1 MNDDQSQNPA
11 PNNDARYNAA
21 EVEPRWQA
29 VWEKGDIYRADD
41 TSSKPKFYALEMFP
55 YPSGRIHMGHVR
67 NYAMGDVVARY
78 KKARGFEVLHPMG
91 WDSFGMPA
99 ENAAIATGG
108 HPRDWTYGN
117 IDAMKAPMK
126 RLGFALDWSREFATS
141 DEAYYKQ
148 QQAIFLKFWEK
159 GLVYRKTA
167 KVNWDPVDNT
177 VLANEQVIDGKGWR
191 SGAVV
196 EQRDMDQWFFKI
208 TEYAEELLEGLDGL
222 DRWPEKVRT
231 MQANWIGKSEG
242 LQMRFEWDNVSPNG
256 DGVFTLP
263 SSSIF
268 HSNPETVLPF
278 IVNEEINTGVYNDL
292 NADINKVLE
301 VCIEGVD
308 IFTTRPDTLF
318 GASFI
323 ALSPDHEIV
332 KALSKINEKVE
343 TFRAECAKIGT
354 TEEAIATADK
364 LGFDTGLR
372 VKHPFDETKT
382 LPVWIANFVLMGY
395 GKGAVFGCPA
405 HDQRDFDFA
414 TKYGLP
420 ILPVVEPFTTAHP
433 DAGRGPSDGMAGA
446 KDSLDPD
453 SHRDERNGEIE
464 EAYTGEGTLINSGFL
479 NGLSKDEGISAAI
492 AKIEEMDLG
501 QGTTQYRLRDWG
513 VSRQRYW
520 GCPIPVIKCEGCGP
534 QPVAEADLPVQLPYD
549 NIDLNIPGNPL
560 DRHPTFKTG
569 TKDNPVTCPK
579 CGKPAERETDTL
591 DTFADSSWYFAR
603 FAGGQG
609 NGQPDDAPFD
619 KAIASDWLPVDQYVG
634 GVEHAVLHLLYA
646 RFFTRGL
653 RDCGLL
659 DLPSGEPFAGLFTQ
673 GMVTH
678 AVFTDPSGEYVLP
691 ADVIGENPEKEW
703 QSFLARVG
711 TQLDDY
717 PEFKKAY
724 EKQCDQLGKHLIAQV
739 KTENGWFPKPILQG
753 EVIKMSK
760 SKKNV
765 VDPDEIIEG
774 YGADVARWFV
784 LSDSPPERDVEWTE
798 SGVIGAWRFSKK
810 VWSLVSETEKMN
822 PMSVASDAKGDA
834 LALRR
839 FAHKALEKI
848 TAGIESFR
856 FNTSVAQIYELTNA
870 LKKYKANDTA
880 KVEALGILIRVIA
893 PFMPHLSEECWSH
906 LGGEGLCYH
915 APWPELDPAMLVE
928 DEVTLPIQVN
938 GKRRSELTAPKGIAK
953 DEAEKL
959 ALADEAVQRSLDG
972 LQVRKVI
979 VVPGRIINI
988 VAS

>member
-1 MNDDQSQNPA
+1 MSEDNS
-11 PNNDARYNAA
+11 RYNAA

-41 TSSKPKFYALEMFP
+41 KSDKPKFYALEMFP

-108 HPRDWTYGN
+108 HPKDWTYGN

-141 DEAYYKQ
+141 DEAYYKH

-208 TEYAEELLEGLDGL
+208 TEYAEELLEGLDTL

-242 LQMRFEWDNVSPNG
+242 ASIWFDLTDKSEVEFSASEHWGKLLKEAIATDQ
-256 DGVFTLP
+256 DGL
-263 SSSIF
+263 
-268 HSNPETVLPF
+268 
-278 IVNEEINTGVYNDL
+278 EIY
-292 NADINKVLE
+292 
-301 VCIEGVD
+301 
-308 IFTTRPDTLF
+308 TTRPDTIF
-318 GASFI
+318 GASFL
-323 ALSPDHEIV
+323 ALSPDHAYAKWFAKHLPE
-332 KALSKINEKVE
+332 VE
-343 TFRAECAKIGT
+343 AFRNECAKIGT
-354 TEEAIATADK
+354 SEEAIAQAPK
-364 LGFDTGLR
+364 LGIDTGLR
-372 VKHPFDETKT
+372 VKHPFDENKT

-395 GKGAVFGCPA
+395 GTGAIFGCPA
-405 HDQRDFDFA
+405 HDQRDLDFA
-414 TKYGLP
+414 RKYDLDVT
-420 ILPVVEPFTTAHP
+420 PVVLPEGE
-433 DAGRGPSDGMAGA
+433 DAASYDVGA
-446 KDSLDPD
+446 
-453 SHRDERNGEIE
+453 
-464 EAYTGEGTLINSGFL
+464 EAYTGEGTLFNSEFL
-479 NGLSKDEGISAAI
+479 NHLKKDEGIRAAI
-492 AKIEEMDLG
+492 AKIEEMGLG
-501 QGTTQYRLRDWG
+501 EGTTQYRLRDWG

-520 GCPIPVIKCEGCGP
+520 GCPIPVIKCESCGP
-534 QPVAEADLPVQLPYD
+534 QPVAESDLPVQLPYEH
-549 NIDLNIPGNPL
+549 IDLNIPGNPL
-560 DRHPTFKTG
+560 DRHPTFKHG
-569 TKDNPVTCPK
+569 TEDNPVTCPK
-579 CGKPAERETDTL
+579 CGAKAERETDTL

-678 AVFTDPSGEYVLP
+678 AVFTDEDGEYVMP
-691 ADVIGENPEKEW
+691 ADVIEEGN
-703 QSFLARVG
+703 
-711 TQLDDY
+711 QLLHI
-717 PEFKKAY
+717 ESKKVIS
-724 EKQCDQLGKHLIAQV
+724 KGDI
-739 KTENGWFPKPILQG
+739 
-753 EVIKMSK
+753 IKMSK
-760 SKKNV
+760 SRKNV

-810 VWSLVSETEKMN
+810 VWSLVAESEKMD
-822 PMSVASDAKGDA
+822 PMSVAADAKGDA
-834 LALRR
+834 LTLRR

-870 LKKYKANDTA
+870 LKKYKANDAA
-880 KVEALGILIRVIA
+880 KAESLGILIRVIA

-915 APWPELDPAMLVE
+915 APWPEVDPAMLVE

-938 GKRRSELTAPKGIAK
+938 GKRRSELTAPKDISK
-953 DEAEKL
+953 DDAEKL
-959 ALADEAVQRSLDG
+959 ALADEAIIRAIDG

>member
-1 MNDDQSQNPA
+1 MSQDDPSQ
-11 PNNDARYNAA
+11 NNDARYNAA

-29 VWEKGDIYRADD
+29 VWEKGDIFRADD
-41 TSSKPKFYALEMFP
+41 KSDKPKFYALEMFP

-78 KKARGFEVLHPMG
+78 KKAQGFEVLHPMG

-99 ENAAIATGG
+99 ENAAMATGG
-108 HPRDWTYGN
+108 HPKDWTYGN

-208 TEYAEELLEGLDGL
+208 TEYAEELLEGLDTL
-222 DRWPEKVRT
+222 DRWPEKVKT
-231 MQANWIGKSEG
+231 MQANWIGRSEG
-242 LQMRFEWDNVSPNG
+242 AVIHFLFESDGGHIINVGTDETKEIEESEK
-256 DGVFTLP
+256 
-263 SSSIF
+263 SSYSRIAKLEG
-268 HSNPETVLPF
+268 NEDPENYKIDV
-278 IVNEEINTGVYNDL
+278 
-292 NADINKVLE
+292 
-301 VCIEGVD
+301 
-308 IFTTRPDTLF
+308 FTTRPDTLF
-318 GASFI
+318 GASFVAI
-323 ALSPDHEIV
+323 SPDHPI
-332 KALSKINEKVE
+332 SKLLAKNDEVVE
-343 TFRAECAKIGT
+343 AFRKECAQIGT
-354 TEEAIATADK
+354 TEEAIANAPK
-364 LGFDTGLR
+364 LGFDTGL
-372 VKHPFDETKT
+372 VVTNWFNDEP

-395 GKGAVFGCPA
+395 GTGAVFGCPA
-405 HDQRDFDFA
+405 HDQRDLDFA
-414 TKYGLP
+414 RKYK
-420 ILPVVEPFTTAHP
+420 LPVTPVVLPEGE
-433 DAGRGPSDGMAGA
+433 DA
-446 KDSLDPD
+446 KTF
-453 SHRDERNGEIE
+453 EIQD
-464 EAYTGEGTLINSGFL
+464 EAYTGDGTLYNSGFL
-479 NGLSKDEGISAAI
+479 NGLSKQKGIESA
-492 AKIEEMDLG
+492 IEELESG
-501 QGTTQYRLRDWG
+501 QHYQGHKEITYRLRDWG

-520 GCPIPVIKCEGCGP
+520 GCPIPVIKCESCGP
-534 QPVAEADLPVQLPYD
+534 QPVAQADLPVQLPYEH
-549 NIDLNIPGNPL
+549 IDLTIPGNPL
-560 DRHPTFKTG
+560 DRHPTFKHG
-569 TKDNPVTCPK
+569 TEDNPVTCPK
-579 CGKPAERETDTL
+579 CGGKSERETDTL

-603 FAGGQG
+603 FAGGNAIDTPIG
-609 NGQPDDAPFD
+609 
-619 KAIASDWLPVDQYVG
+619 KAANDWLPVDQYVG

-678 AVFTDPSGEYVLP
+678 AVFTDEDGDYVMP
-691 ADVIGENPEKEW
+691 ADVDEK
-703 QSFLARVG
+703 
-711 TQLDDY
+711 D
-717 PEFKKAY
+717 
-724 EKQCDQLGKHLIAQV
+724 GKLIHLETGKSV
-739 KTENGWFPKPILQG
+739 SKG

-810 VWSLVSETEKMN
+810 VWSLVSESEKMD
-822 PMSVASDAKGDA
+822 PLSIASDAKGDA

-839 FAHKALEKI
+839 FTHKALEKI

-870 LKKYKANDTA
+870 LKKYKGSDAA
-880 KVEALGILIRVIA
+880 KAEALGILIRVIA

-915 APWPELDPAMLVE
+915 APWPEVDPAMLVE
-928 DEVTLPIQVN
+928 DEITLPIQVN
-938 GKRRSELTAPKGIAK
+938 GKRRSELTAAKDISK

-959 ALADEAVQRSLDG
+959 ALADEAVIRAIDG
-972 LQVRKVI
+972 KTVRKVI